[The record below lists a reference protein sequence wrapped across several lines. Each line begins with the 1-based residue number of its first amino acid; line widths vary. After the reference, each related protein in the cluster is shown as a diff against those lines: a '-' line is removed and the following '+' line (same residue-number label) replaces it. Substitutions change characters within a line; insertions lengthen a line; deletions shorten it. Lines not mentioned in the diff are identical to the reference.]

1 MHRLNNIYEKII
13 CEESLFQGYKRALKS
28 NAKSKTAME
37 FYFNAEKNI
46 DKLHDDLESGNYL
59 PGELFSFTIYD
70 PKERVI
76 SAAPFRDRV
85 LHQAICAELEPF
97 FEKKFIYH
105 TYACRKNKGTHK
117 AVLQAQKYIKGSR
130 WFLKSDI
137 RKYFDSIDH
146 TILLTQLE
154 KIIRDNKLVN
164 LLGKIINANFVMP
177 GKGIPIGNLTSQYF
191 ANFYL
196 NRFDHYL
203 KDFRGVGKYIRYM
216 DDFVIFEDDK
226 EVLKRLLA
234 DIRVFLLQELK
245 LELKEKATYINSREN
260 GLSFLGWRIFP
271 NLIKINNSNLK
282 RSLKKLGR
290 REKEYSKGAIDEEK
304 LIQSGSSVMG
314 HIRYFNTRNLCLRI
328 FNKGWLSH
336 N

>member
-1 MHRLNNIYEKII
+1 MHCLNNIFEKII
-13 CEESLFQGYKRALKS
+13 SEESLFQGYKRALKGNS
-28 NAKSKTAME
+28 KSKTAME

-46 DKLHDDLESGNYL
+46 DQLHEDLESGNYS

-85 LHQAICAELEPF
+85 LHQAICAELEPY
-97 FEKKFIYH
+97 FERKFVFH
-105 TYACRKNKGTHK
+105 TFACRKNKGTHK
-117 AVLQAQKYIKGSR
+117 AIIQAQKYIRGSR
-130 WFLKSDI
+130 WYLKSDI
-137 RKYFDSIDH
+137 RKYFDSINH
-146 TILLTQLE
+146 NILLTQLE
-154 KIIRDNKLVN
+154 KIIRDNKLLS
-164 LLGKIINANFVMP
+164 LLEKIINANFAMP

-196 NRFDHYL
+196 NRLDHYL

-234 DIRVFLLQELK
+234 DIRVFLWQELK

-271 NLIKINNSNLK
+271 NLIRINNSNLK
-282 RSLKKLGR
+282 RSLKNMRR
-290 REKEYSKGAIDEEK
+290 REKEYSDSLIDDEK
-304 LIQSGSSVMG
+304 LIQSVSSIMG
-314 HIRYFNTRNLCLRI
+314 HIRYFNTRNLCFKV
-328 FNKGWLSH
+328 FN
-336 N
+336 